1 MKAFN
6 PQKNLIAVIISA
18 TLYMMGCTEK
28 DTSTP
33 QVETNTTSVTED
45 KIAQLQREAQQ
56 GSADAQYELAYLYE
70 NGIGVA
76 KDETKAL
83 ELYQQ
88 AADQGHPAAKTNLDD
103 LKNEK
108 QQL

>member
-1 MKAFN
+1 MGAFH
-6 PQKNLIAVIISA
+6 QQRNLIAVFISA
-18 TLYMMGCTEK
+18 TLSMMGCTEK
-28 DTSTP
+28 EASPQAESNTSS
-33 QVETNTTSVTED
+33 ETED
-45 KIAQLQREAQQ
+45 KIARLQREAQQ
-56 GSADAQYELAYLYE
+56 GSPDAQYELAYLYE

-76 KDETKAL
+76 KDEAKAL

-108 QQL
+108 QEL

>member
-1 MKAFN
+1 MGAFH
-6 PQKNLIAVIISA
+6 QQRNLIAVFISA
-18 TLYMMGCTEK
+18 ILSMMGCTEK
-28 DTSTP
+28 EATQQTESNTSS
-33 QVETNTTSVTED
+33 ETED
-45 KIAQLQREAQQ
+45 KIARLQREAQQ
-56 GSADAQYELAYLYE
+56 GSPDAQYELAYLYE

-76 KDETKAL
+76 KDEAKAL

-108 QQL
+108 QEL